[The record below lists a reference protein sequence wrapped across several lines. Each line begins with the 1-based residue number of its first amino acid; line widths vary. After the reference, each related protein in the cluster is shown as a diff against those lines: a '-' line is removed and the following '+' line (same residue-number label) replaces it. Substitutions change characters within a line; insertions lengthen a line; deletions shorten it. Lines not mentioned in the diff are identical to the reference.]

1 MWWMGKRLENAKQ
14 KWNRMRKSSGFHN
27 VLLFLLFVVI
37 ASLFWVVMAMND
49 AAQVTLDVNVRI
61 VGKPDSLT
69 FINDPPQTIHLTV
82 RDQGTSLLRSAFARN
97 PVVQFNFKEYA
108 ANGVFRLTAA
118 DIYSALRVKFSQE
131 AQLTTLSVD
140 SIRLVYTS
148 LKPKTVPI
156 DIVSNLTAAP
166 GYVVDRHLTPSKRF
180 VRVYAISNSILD
192 TLIRAKT
199 MPFTGSNLS
208 HSTNFTV
215 GFQPIKGARIEPSRI
230 NVAVDVEPL
239 VTKEVKVEVKP
250 VNVPQ
255 GENISLFPSMVTVS
269 AFVPMS
275 RFNEPLTDMEVVV
288 DYTDIQNSMSVR
300 RLPVKI
306 LYAPR
311 YAVDPKA
318 NPASVEYIL
327 VR

>member
-1 MWWMGKRLENAKQ
+1 
-14 KWNRMRKSSGFHN
+14 MRKSSGFHN

-37 ASLFWVVMAMND
+37 ATLFWVVMAMND

-69 FINDPPQTIHLTV
+69 FINEPPRTIHLTV

-108 ANGVFRLTAA
+108 SDGVFRLTAA
-118 DIYSALRVKFSQE
+118 DIYSALRARFSPE

-140 SIRLVYTS
+140 SIRLVYTA

-156 DIVSNLTAAP
+156 EIESSLSAAP
-166 GYVVDRHLTPSKRF
+166 GYVVDRHLTPSKKF
-180 VRVYAISNSILD
+180 VRVYAVSNSILD
-192 TLIRAKT
+192 TIIRVRT
-199 MPFTGSNLS
+199 TIITGANLS
-208 HSTNFTV
+208 HTTSYTV
-215 GFQPIKGARIEPSRI
+215 GFQPIKGARIDPGRI
-230 NVAVDVEPL
+230 TVTVDVEPL
-239 VTKEVKVEVKP
+239 VNKEVKVEVKAI
-250 VNVPQ
+250 NVPE
-255 GENISLFPSMVTVS
+255 GENISLFPSMVTIS

-275 RFNEPLTDMEVVV
+275 RFNEPMTDMEVVV
-288 DYTDIQNSMSVR
+288 DYTDIQNTPSER

-306 LYAPR
+306 LHSPR

-318 NPASVEYIL
+318 SPKSVEYIL